1 MNLNTHFLIDI
12 ELANRYM
19 KRCSTSL
26 LIRESPIKITR
37 TYHLIPVR
45 IAIIKKKDTFWWGC
59 GGKKKNSRALWKSIL
74 WESIFCGK
82 VYWYICYGRYYGVFS
97 KNLKKE
103 NTLQSSNFTIRYYP
117 KQMTAFSQRDIC
129 IPTIIVHTHTHTHT
143 HTQILFASCEHRM
156 NLLDIMLSEKWYRKT
171 NITWSHL
178 HMELMA

>member
-117 KQMTAFSQRDIC
+117 KQMSSFSQRDIC

-143 HTQILFASCEHRM
+143 LRYCLPVVSTGWTCWTLC
-156 NLLDIMLSEKWYRKT
+156 
-171 NITWSHL
+171 
-178 HMELMA
+178 